1 MAGLKENLI
10 EAAQSLLDTMES
22 PRSQK
27 ATDAWLKLRDAIK
40 AMKDAA
46 ADETDIER
54 AREGY
59 GNDEC
64 EIDDDAVCS
73 PSDEGTWVQAW
84 VWLAK
89 PGCATCGETDCGGEC
104 LG

>member
-10 EAAQSLLDTMES
+10 EAAQLLLDTMES

-46 ADETDIER
+46 ADPSEIEN
-54 AREGY
+54 ARSTY
-59 GNDEC
+59 GSDEI
-64 EIDDDAVCS
+64 EIDDDALCS
-73 PSDEGTWVQAW
+73 RADDGIWVQAW
-84 VWLAK
+84 VWLAS
-89 PGCATCGETDCGGEC
+89 GCASCGESDCGGEC